1 MSHRAVNWAL
11 EQKTV
16 KPGPWIVLIMLA
28 DRVNKDTRRCDP
40 DLRLLAADC
49 NMSRAT
55 VIRHLELLEN
65 DGLIRR
71 VRRQDPVTMKQ
82 LTTFYILGLDFDD
95 PPVVENAESQ
105 FETRDFVDENE
116 NIEESRV
123 SNCDSDPS
131 LKNRDSRVSTVR
143 LAKSLKKEPV
153 REPYAR
159 APARESA
166 PPDDLDEIAEKWV
179 EPVKAGRSY
188 ASTISR
194 RVATRML
201 ELNLVTLDD
210 LRRVGV
216 YV

>member
-105 FETRDFVDENE
+105 IATRT
-116 NIEESRV
+116 RV
-123 SNCDSDPS
+123 SKIAIP
-131 LKNRDSRVSTVR
+131 
-143 LAKSLKKEPV
+143 
-153 REPYAR
+153 
-159 APARESA
+159 ESQ
-166 PPDDLDEIAEKWV
+166 L
-179 EPVKAGRSY
+179 
-188 ASTISR
+188 
-194 RVATRML
+194 
-201 ELNLVTLDD
+201 
-210 LRRVGV
+210 
-216 YV
+216 